1 MSRALSN
8 DPSLPSPPRYFQAAQ
23 LGMRAS
29 FHEAVIHEDAE
40 ALFQAVHAL
49 KSSSAMIG
57 VLALSDFMKDLE
69 PIGRRDKVSR
79 SQMKIAGLGA
89 L

>member
-1 MSRALSN
+1 
-8 DPSLPSPPRYFQAAQ
+8 
-23 LGMRAS
+23 MRAS

-40 ALFQAVHAL
+40 ALFQAVHAV

-57 VLALSDFMKDLE
+57 AQTLPDFVKDLE
-69 PIGRRDKVSR
+69 PMGRRDKVSR
-79 SQMKIAGLGA
+79 SQTKIAGLGA